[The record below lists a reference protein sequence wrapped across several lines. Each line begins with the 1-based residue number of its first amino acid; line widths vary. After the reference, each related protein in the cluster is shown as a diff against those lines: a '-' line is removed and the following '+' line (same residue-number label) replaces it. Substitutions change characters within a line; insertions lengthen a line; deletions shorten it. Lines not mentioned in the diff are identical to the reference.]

1 MAYRADIEIAVRGAQ
16 ELKRLQNE
24 VSATS
29 KLIESLNSYIENIG
43 SGGVVRNIN
52 NLQDVVQKAANAFN
66 QAALNTDEAAIAARK
81 YIDATNDL
89 NAGLRERQLLL
100 KSINDE
106 ERKSRLAAIG
116 REVGGRPSAGYAGPI
131 GPGAASPIGAL
142 VGQKSPVAER
152 IQQTLKGRQDEIRL
166 QQALLR
172 LEEKSAVEL
181 NKKVQNQ
188 EALVQGTRE
197 VLSLIQ
203 QQADKSRFLAGKSG
217 AAVQGPLPPLAAA
230 GSMGFP
236 VALSMTKA
244 ERVSLELNAKKQE
257 ILNRMV
263 STRQQ
268 LSGLAANLQRLEQN
282 SVVAIADAEKA
293 QNRLN
298 TAKER
303 ELQISKQSA
312 VLAGRFSPIGGAE
325 NIPGSPAAIAATAR
339 RRREALSNA
348 VIGGAFP
355 LLFGQGIGAAAGGGL
370 GGAAGGLAGGRF
382 GFGLSLVGTALG
394 AAVDT
399 FTQAAIDSGKSLND
413 PIKNFQKLADAGLI
427 ASRSQQKYIE
437 QLIEAGRV
445 TEAATLI
452 QTEII
457 QKIGVQGVSD
467 LQKAGAASDKLNKAL
482 AELSLQAQ
490 AAVAGPLA
498 ALLSWL
504 AGVVAI
510 GNTVSRQA
518 AQQTDILQGL
528 SAQDRASLQRQ
539 EQQILQGANLFNEA
553 QKRQQVQQLYQNYAS
568 RSTLQRPG
576 MSVDKTP
583 EIRAQAQT
591 QELQAQ
597 VALEAKK
604 LSLVGM
610 SLEKNGQAYV
620 EAAKAVALQEYEN
633 KLLEI
638 KNSWIGQ
645 AFDLERNQAMIRLA
659 NLQYAGKL
667 KAIDAERVKTGRDE
681 LEIRRAIL
689 GLQSDLIRTTLEA
702 GDLDIEY
709 TKVTKGQAAAIGEE
723 LKQLQARLELEART
737 LDLRFQQQLLVKDLT
752 AQERSLIETIYKE
765 QLKNLTQQY
774 TTRQQILMQ
783 SKAQLLLDKAL
794 ADAEAVRQ
802 AQQPFE
808 ELRRNRELEI
818 QYGKT
823 YLRLVA
829 EGVLPAE
836 AERIANF
843 GRLVSEQLNA
853 LDTQV
858 AITQAALV
866 QAEAY
871 GVSADKINEL
881 RDELERLNKARGA
894 VVNEATKGPGKGLTN
909 EERAANAIA
918 QIRGEL
924 NELTDPINAA
934 VAGANAIGSAFQQA
948 FQGLVTGTM
957 TAQEALSSFF
967 KSVGEAFVSMA
978 AEIIAKQLVMITLQ
992 TILKALGFAGGGSSG
1007 GTPSY
1012 SGGNV
1017 ATNAFQTNTL
1027 GLGPSLSNYNFAG
1040 AGFTPFASGGFVNR
1054 PTSALIGE
1062 GGEPEYVIPASK
1074 MRGAMSRYSA
1084 GARGSSVI
1092 PGSGE
1097 TATADNGMVATA
1109 PIDVRYTVERI
1120 NNVDYVTSDQ
1130 FQRGMEQATRQGAA
1144 LGKQQVYSE
1153 LTNKRSLRSRL
1164 AV

>member
-24 VSATS
+24 ISATS
-29 KLIESLNSYIENIG
+29 KLIEGLNSYIENIG
-43 SGGVVRNIN
+43 SDGVVRNIN
-52 NLQDVVQKAANAFN
+52 NLQAVVQKAANAFN

-89 NAGLRERQLLL
+89 NAGLRERQALL

-106 ERKSRLAAIG
+106 ERKNRLTAIG

-166 QQALLR
+166 QQSLLR
-172 LEEKSAVEL
+172 LEEKSAAEL
-181 NKKVQNQ
+181 NKKVQSQ

-197 VLSLIQ
+197 VLNLIQ

-282 SVVAIADAEKA
+282 SVVAIADAERA

-370 GGAAGGLAGGRF
+370 GGAAGGLAGGQF

-394 AAVDT
+394 AAIDT

-467 LQKAGAASDKLNKAL
+467 LQNAGAASDKLNKAL

-528 SAQDRASLQRQ
+528 STQDRASLQRQ

-576 MSVDKTP
+576 MSVDKIP
-583 EIRAQAQT
+583 EMRAQAQT

-620 EAAKAVALQEYEN
+620 ETAKAVALQEYEN

-645 AFDLERNQAMIRLA
+645 AFNLERNQAMIRLA

-702 GDLDIEY
+702 GDLDVEY
-709 TKVTKGQAAAIGEE
+709 ERISKGQAAAIGEE
-723 LKQLQARLELEART
+723 LKQLQARLELEGRS
-737 LDLRFQQQLLVKDLT
+737 LNLRMQQQLLVKDLT
-752 AQERSLIETIYKE
+752 AQERSLIQTIYNE
-765 QLKNLTQQY
+765 QLNNLTQQY
-774 TTRQQILMQ
+774 NIRQQTLLQ
-783 SKAQLLLDKAL
+783 AEAQLRVDKAI
-794 ADAEAVRQ
+794 ADAQAVQQ
-802 AQQPFE
+802 AKQPFE
-808 ELRRNRELEI
+808 DIRTQRELDI
-818 QYGKT
+818 QYSKT
-823 YLRLVA
+823 YVRLVT
-829 EGVLPAE
+829 EGLLPAE
-836 AERIANF
+836 ADRIANYD
-843 GRLVSEQLNA
+843 RIIAQQVRQLDLQIVIAEGELTLAKNTGLAGDA
-853 LDTQV
+853 LQKYVD
-858 AITQAALV
+858 
-866 QAEAY
+866 
-871 GVSADKINEL
+871 N
-881 RDELERLNKARGA
+881 LERLKKARGA
-894 VVNEATKGPGKGLTN
+894 AIGSAAQGPGRGPTN
-909 EERAANAIA
+909 TERLQEAVATA
-918 QIRGEL
+918 RGEL
-924 NELTDPINAA
+924 NELLDPINQV
-934 VAGANAIGSAFQQA
+934 VAGAQAINDAFSQA
-948 FQGLVTGTM
+948 FRGLVSGAMTG
-957 TAQEALSSFF
+957 QEALAAFF
-967 KSVGEAFVSMA
+967 KGVGDHFLDMA
-978 AEIIAKQLVMITLQ
+978 TKMIAKLIEIY
-992 TILKALGFAGGGSSG
+992 ILETVLGFIGGAAGAVPR
-1007 GTPSY
+1007 GTPGAKAPNGMPY
-1012 SGGNV
+1012 FGP
-1017 ATNAFQTNTL
+1017 AF
-1027 GLGPSLSNYNFAG
+1027 AE
-1040 AGFTPFASGGFVNR
+1040 GGFVTG
-1054 PTSALIGE
+1054 PTRALIGE

-1074 MRGAMSRYSA
+1074 MRGAMSRYAS

-1092 PGSGE
+1092 PAGSDGGDMGG
-1097 TATADNGMVATA
+1097 TATTA
-1109 PIDVRYTVERI
+1109 PAAIDVRYTVERI
-1120 NNVDYVTSDQ
+1120 NSVDYVTADQ
-1130 FQRGMEQATRQGAA
+1130 FQAGMQQAAAQGAA
-1144 LGKQQVYSE
+1144 EGQRQTLRRLQQSPSTRRRIGV
-1153 LTNKRSLRSRL
+1153 
-1164 AV
+1164 

>member
-29 KLIESLNSYIENIG
+29 KLIEGLNSYIENIG
-43 SGGVVRNIN
+43 SGSVVRNIN

-66 QAALNTDEAAIAARK
+66 QAALNTDEATIAAKK

-106 ERKSRLAAIG
+106 ERKNRLATIG

-131 GPGAASPIGAL
+131 GPGAVSPIGAL

-152 IQQTLKGRQDEIRL
+152 IQQTLKGRQDEINL

-172 LEEKSAVEL
+172 LEEKSAAEL
-181 NKKVQNQ
+181 NKKVQSQ

-197 VLSLIQ
+197 VLALVDQ
-203 QQADKSRFLAGKSG
+203 QNRRQQFLAGKSG
-217 AAVQGPLPPLAAA
+217 TAVQGPLA
-230 GSMGFP
+230 GPGALGFP
-236 VALSMTKA
+236 VALPLSAA
-244 ERVSLELNAKKQE
+244 EQKGLEVETKKQQ
-257 ILNRMV
+257 ILQRMAN
-263 STRQQ
+263 TRQQ
-268 LSGLAANLQRLEQN
+268 LVGLASNLQRLDQN
-282 SVVAIADAEKA
+282 SAVAIADAERA

-303 ELQISKQSA
+303 ELQISRQSA
-312 VLAGRFSPIGGAE
+312 VLAGRFSPIGGAA
-325 NIPGSPAAIAATAR
+325 NIPGSPVAIAAGAR

-370 GGAAGGLAGGRF
+370 GGAAGGLAGGQF

-399 FTQAAIDSGKSLND
+399 FTQAAIESGKSLND

-457 QKIGVQGVSD
+457 QKIGVQGVND
-467 LQKAGAASDKLNKAL
+467 LQNAGAASGKLNKAL

-583 EIRAQAQT
+583 EMRAQAQT
-591 QELQAQ
+591 QELQSQ
-597 VALEAKK
+597 VTLEAKK

-702 GDLDIEY
+702 GDLDVEY
-709 TKVTKGQAAAIGEE
+709 ERVSKGQAAAIGEE
-723 LKQLQARLELEART
+723 LKQLQARLELEGRS
-737 LDLRFQQQLLVKDLT
+737 LNLRMQQQLLTKDLT

-765 QLKNLTQQY
+765 QLNNLTQQY
-774 TTRQQILMQ
+774 RVRQQTLVQ
-783 SKAQLLLDKAL
+783 TEAQLLLDKAL
-794 ADAEAVRQ
+794 ADAEAIRQ
-802 AQQPFE
+802 AKQPFE
-808 ELRRNRELEI
+808 ELRRQRELEL

-823 YLRLVA
+823 YLRLVT
-829 EGVLPAE
+829 EGLLPAE

-843 GRLVSEQLNA
+843 ERLVSEQLNA
-853 LDTQV
+853 LDNQI
-858 AITQAALV
+858 AITQAALI

-871 GVSADKINEL
+871 GVSADKIKEL
-881 RDELERLNKARGA
+881 RDELERLRKARGA
-894 VVNEATKGPGKGLTN
+894 TVDEAAKGPGEGAKPGDRIKEAVAT
-909 EERAANAIA
+909 A
-918 QIRGEL
+918 RGEL
-924 NELTDPINAA
+924 NELLDLENQVIAA
-934 VAGANAIGSAFQQA
+934 AAAIGDAFQQA
-948 FQGLVTGTM
+948 FKGLVSGAMTG
-957 TAQEALSSFF
+957 QEALAAFF
-967 KSVGEAFVSMA
+967 KGVGDHFLDMA
-978 AEIIAKQLVMITLQ
+978 TMMIAKLIEIY
-992 TILKALGFAGGGSSG
+992 ILETVLGFITGAATGSAPR
-1007 GTPSY
+1007 GTPGAKAPNGKPY
-1012 SGGNV
+1012 YGP
-1017 ATNAFQTNTL
+1017 AF
-1027 GLGPSLSNYNFAG
+1027 AE
-1040 AGFTPFASGGFVNR
+1040 GGFVTG
-1054 PTSALIGE
+1054 PTRALIGE

-1074 MRGAMSRYSA
+1074 MRTAMGRYSA
-1084 GARGSSVI
+1084 GARGSSVVS
-1092 PGSGE
+1092 GTGGQVSGE
-1097 TATADNGMVATA
+1097 TNGSAATME
-1109 PIDVRYTVERI
+1109 PIDVRYSVERI
-1120 NNVDYVTSDQ
+1120 NNVDYVTADQ
-1130 FQRGMEQATRQGAA
+1130 FQRGMAQAAQQGAIQGERRAMRTLQNSAATRRRIS
-1144 LGKQQVYSE
+1144 V
-1153 LTNKRSLRSRL
+1153 
-1164 AV
+1164 